1 MHFHPSRAARLHAC
15 DSPGRG
21 VFGQALEVDAEQND
35 PVLERRA
42 KLLKLTALGQRIGYS
57 CFGLAMVLFV
67 VALLTQLP
75 SWLVTSIV
83 VLMVAGSVVLLP
95 AIILSYGAKAADKE
109 DRGEPFSY

>member
-1 MHFHPSRAARLHAC
+1 MPRNPADPDPQQTGPTGAEPAA
-15 DSPGRG
+15 ST
-21 VFGQALEVDAEQND
+21 VD

-42 KLLKLTALGQRIGYS
+42 KLLRMTKLGQRFGYG

-67 VALLTQLP
+67 IALATQLP
-75 SWLVTSIV
+75 TWLVTSIM
-83 VLMVAGSVVLLP
+83 VLLVAGSVVLLP

>member
-1 MHFHPSRAARLHAC
+1 MARDHADPDPDPVETVTTGAEPAART
-15 DSPGRG
+15 
-21 VFGQALEVDAEQND
+21 VD

-42 KLLKLTALGQRIGYS
+42 KLLRLTTVGQRFGYA

-67 VALLTQLP
+67 IALATQLP
-75 SWLVTSIV
+75 SWLVTTIV
-83 VLMVAGSVVLLP
+83 ALMVVGSVVLLP